1 MQQEKTYSVSEYAR
15 MRGVDRG
22 TVYRWTRNGK
32 VDTVAESGKIRV
44 VVQEDVPDENV
55 AEPVVD
61 ASQIVALLREQV
73 KEKDEQIKALL
84 EQVSTLQE
92 SIQQQNAIV
101 MQMTRNTETAQKLLE
116 YHETPFFRRLF
127 RRHKDV
133 E

>member
-32 VDTVAESGKIRV
+32 VETVAENGKIRV
-44 VVQEDVPDENV
+44 VVQEDVPDEDV

-61 ASQIVALLREQV
+61 ASQIVALLQEQL

-84 EQVSTLQE
+84 EQVATLQE

-127 RRHKDV
+127 RRHKAV